1 MVKFIGALYVGGGVV
16 HCPFCGN
23 EETKVHDSRQVEEGS
38 AVRRRRECERCLR
51 RFTTFEKFEDS
62 PLVVVKKEGRRE
74 GFSRSKMMAGMLRA
88 CEKRSISIEEIENAA
103 FVIEKRLRNR
113 HEREVSSSEVGE
125 AVLEQLFNMDEV
137 AYIRFA
143 SVYRQFQ
150 DIQRFMEELHELI
163 EKRGTINKRD

>member
-1 MVKFIGALYVGGGVV
+1 V

-23 EETKVHDSRQVEEGS
+23 EDTKVHDSRQVEEGT

-74 GFSRSKMMAGMLRA
+74 EFSRSKMMAGMLRA
-88 CEKRSISIEEIENAA
+88 CEKRPISTEKIEDAA
-103 FVIEKRLRNR
+103 YAIEKILRNSN
-113 HEREVSSSEVGE
+113 EREVSSAQVGE
-125 AVLEQLFNMDEV
+125 AVLEQLFELDEV

-143 SVYRQFQ
+143 SVYRQFR

-163 EKRGTINKRD
+163 EKRGT

>member
-1 MVKFIGALYVGGGVV
+1 M

-23 EETKVHDSRQVEEGS
+23 EDTKVNDSRQVEEGT

-74 GFSRSKMMAGMLRA
+74 EFSRSKMMAGMLRA
-88 CEKRSISIEEIENAA
+88 CEKRPISMEQIEEAA
-103 FVIEKRLRNR
+103 YAIEKILRNSN
-113 HEREVSSSEVGE
+113 EREVSSAQVGE
-125 AVLEQLFNMDEV
+125 AVLEQLFGLDEV

-143 SVYRQFQ
+143 SVYRQFR

-163 EKRGTINKRD
+163 EKRGTMQKKD

>member
-1 MVKFIGALYVGGGVV
+1 MLGVGPV

-23 EETKVHDSRQVEEGS
+23 EETKVHDSRQVEEGT

-62 PLVVVKKEGRRE
+62 PLIVVKKEGGRE
-74 GFSRSKMMAGMLRA
+74 VFSRSKMMAGMLRA
-88 CEKRSISIEEIENAA
+88 CEKRSISIGEIEEATYA
-103 FVIEKRLRNR
+103 IEKILRNR

-150 DIQRFMEELHELI
+150 DIQRFMEELDELI
-163 EKRGTINKRD
+163 EKRVTIKKTDQ

>member
-1 MVKFIGALYVGGGVV
+1 M

-23 EETKVHDSRQVEEGS
+23 EDTKVHDSRQVEEGT

-74 GFSRSKMMAGMLRA
+74 EYSRSKMMAGMLRA
-88 CEKRSISIEEIENAA
+88 CEKRPISTERIEDAA
-103 FVIEKRLRNR
+103 YAIEKVLRNSN
-113 HEREVSSSEVGE
+113 EREVSSAQVGE
-125 AVLEQLFNMDEV
+125 AVLEQLFGLDEV

-143 SVYRQFQ
+143 SVYRQFG

-163 EKRGTINKRD
+163 EKRGTMKKRD

>member
-1 MVKFIGALYVGGGVV
+1 M

-23 EETKVHDSRQVEEGS
+23 EDTKVQDSRQVEEGT

-74 GFSRSKMMAGMLRA
+74 EFSRSKMMAGMLRA
-88 CEKRSISIEEIENAA
+88 CEKRPISTDQIEDAA
-103 FVIEKRLRNR
+103 YAIEKILRNSN
-113 HEREVSSSEVGE
+113 EREVSSAQVGE
-125 AVLEQLFNMDEV
+125 AVLEQLFGLDEV

-143 SVYRQFQ
+143 SVYRQFG

-163 EKRGTINKRD
+163 EKRGTMQKRD

>member
-1 MVKFIGALYVGGGVV
+1 M

-23 EETKVHDSRQVEEGS
+23 EDTKVQDSRQVEEGT

-74 GFSRSKMMAGMLRA
+74 EFFRSKMMAGMLRA
-88 CEKRSISIEEIENAA
+88 CEKRPISTEQIEDAA
-103 FVIEKRLRNR
+103 YAIEKTLRNSN
-113 HEREVSSSEVGE
+113 EREVSSAQVGE
-125 AVLEQLFNMDEV
+125 AVLEQLFELDEV

-143 SVYRQFQ
+143 SVYRQFR

-163 EKRGTINKRD
+163 EKRGTMKTRD

>member
-1 MVKFIGALYVGGGVV
+1 M

-23 EETKVHDSRQVEEGS
+23 EDTKVQDSRQVEEGT

-74 GFSRSKMMAGMLRA
+74 DFSRSKMMAGMRRA
-88 CEKRSISIEEIENAA
+88 CEKRPISTEQIEDAA
-103 FVIEKRLRNR
+103 YAIEKVLRNSN
-113 HEREVSSSEVGE
+113 EREVSSSQVGE
-125 AVLEQLFNMDEV
+125 AVLEQLFGLDEV

-143 SVYRQFQ
+143 SVYRQFG
-150 DIQRFMEELHELI
+150 DIQRFMEELDELI
-163 EKRGTINKRD
+163 EKRGTIKK

>member
-1 MVKFIGALYVGGGVV
+1 MLGGGNV

-23 EETKVHDSRQVEEGS
+23 EDTKVHDSRQVEDGT

-88 CEKRSISIEEIENAA
+88 CEKRPISIEEIENASFA
-103 FVIEKRLRNR
+103 VEKRLRNR
-113 HEREVSSSEVGE
+113 LEREVSSSEVGE

-143 SVYRQFQ
+143 SVYRQFE

-163 EKRGTINKRD
+163 EKRGTINNKRD

>member
-1 MVKFIGALYVGGGVV
+1 M

-23 EETKVHDSRQVEEGS
+23 EDTKVQDSRQVEEGT

-62 PLVVVKKEGRRE
+62 PLIVVKKEGRRE
-74 GFSRSKMMAGMLRA
+74 EFFRSKMMAGMLRA
-88 CEKRSISIEEIENAA
+88 CEKRPISTEQIEDAA
-103 FVIEKRLRNR
+103 YAIEKTLRNSN
-113 HEREVSSSEVGE
+113 EREVSSAQVGE
-125 AVLEQLFNMDEV
+125 AVLEQLFELDEV

-143 SVYRQFQ
+143 SVYRQFR

-163 EKRGTINKRD
+163 EKRGTMKTRD

>member
-1 MVKFIGALYVGGGVV
+1 M
-16 HCPFCGN
+16 HCPYCGN
-23 EETKVHDSRQVEEGS
+23 EDTKVHDSRQVEEGT

-74 GFSRSKMMAGMLRA
+74 EFSRSKMMAGMLRA
-88 CEKRSISIEEIENAA
+88 CEKRPISTEQIEDVAYA
-103 FVIEKRLRNR
+103 IEKILRNSP
-113 HEREVSSSEVGE
+113 EREVSSAQVGE
-125 AVLEQLFNMDEV
+125 AVLEQLFELDEV

-143 SVYRQFQ
+143 SVYRQFR

-163 EKRGTINKRD
+163 EKRGTIKNRGLV

>member
-1 MVKFIGALYVGGGVV
+1 M

-23 EETKVHDSRQVEEGS
+23 EDTKVQDSRQVEEGT

-62 PLVVVKKEGRRE
+62 PLIVVKKEGRRE
-74 GFSRSKMMAGMLRA
+74 EFSRSKMMAGMLRA
-88 CEKRSISIEEIENAA
+88 CEKRPISTEQIEDAA
-103 FVIEKRLRNR
+103 YAIEKTLRNSN
-113 HEREVSSSEVGE
+113 EREVSSAQVGE
-125 AVLEQLFNMDEV
+125 AVLEQLFELDEV

-143 SVYRQFQ
+143 SVYRQFR

-163 EKRGTINKRD
+163 EKRGTMKTRD

>member
-1 MVKFIGALYVGGGVV
+1 V

-23 EETKVHDSRQVEEGS
+23 EDTKVQDSRQVEEGT
-38 AVRRRRECERCLR
+38 AVRRRRECDRCLR

-74 GFSRSKMMAGMLRA
+74 DFSRSKMMAGMRRA
-88 CEKRSISIEEIENAA
+88 CEKRPISTDQIEDAA
-103 FVIEKRLRNR
+103 YAIEKILRNSN
-113 HEREVSSSEVGE
+113 EREFSSAQVGE
-125 AVLEQLFNMDEV
+125 AVLEQLFELDEV

-143 SVYRQFQ
+143 SVYRQFG

-163 EKRGTINKRD
+163 EKRGTMK